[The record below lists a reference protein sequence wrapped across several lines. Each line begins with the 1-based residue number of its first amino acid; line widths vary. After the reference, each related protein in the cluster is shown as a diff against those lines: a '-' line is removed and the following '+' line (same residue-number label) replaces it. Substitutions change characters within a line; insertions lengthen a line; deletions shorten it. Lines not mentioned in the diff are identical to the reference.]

1 MKWGNFGC
9 PITREYSDM
18 DIIETIEKPWRNPVD
33 YAMLAFWVMIF
44 VIVAFAMYDTLRILT
59 MWIKSAV
66 D

>member
-1 MKWGNFGC
+1 
-9 PITREYSDM
+9 M

-33 YAMLAFWVMIF
+33 YLMLAFWIVIF
-44 VIVAFAMYDTLRILT
+44 AVVAFAMYDTLRILS